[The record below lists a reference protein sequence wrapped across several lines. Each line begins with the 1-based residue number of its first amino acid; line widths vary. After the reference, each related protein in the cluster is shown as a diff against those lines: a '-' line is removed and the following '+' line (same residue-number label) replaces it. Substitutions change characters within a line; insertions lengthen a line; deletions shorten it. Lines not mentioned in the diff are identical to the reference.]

1 MKTTELRDNIIQKVL
16 QSNDD
21 QLLGYLNQLL
31 SEGNR
36 DEIYNLTDFEKGLIS
51 ESLADYKLGKE
62 ISNEDIISRN
72 EKWLKE

>member
-31 SEGNR
+31 SEGN
-36 DEIYNLTDFEKGLIS
+36 ETYKLTDFEKAIIT
-51 ESLADYKLGKE
+51 ESQVQYQSGKM
-62 ISNEDIISRN
+62 ILNEKIILRN
-72 EKWLKE
+72 DKWLKE

>member
-51 ESLADYKLGKE
+51 ESLTDYKLGKE